1 MNETKLSGN
10 EIDGER
16 LQMDS
21 FFSFVIMAAGVYVLY
36 AALNLKRQ
44 RVLNKSVLRSPGLGT
59 DPKDLDGFI
68 AYMYPRCLALGIITI
83 VMGGWNLLSAYIQV
97 LSNPTV
103 YMICELGSGI
113 LFFAYLIYYMRCV
126 KTAEHKFY

>member
-1 MNETKLSGN
+1 
-10 EIDGER
+10 
-16 LQMDS
+16 
-21 FFSFVIMAAGVYVLY
+21 MAAGVYVLY

-126 KTAEHKFY
+126 KIAEHRFY